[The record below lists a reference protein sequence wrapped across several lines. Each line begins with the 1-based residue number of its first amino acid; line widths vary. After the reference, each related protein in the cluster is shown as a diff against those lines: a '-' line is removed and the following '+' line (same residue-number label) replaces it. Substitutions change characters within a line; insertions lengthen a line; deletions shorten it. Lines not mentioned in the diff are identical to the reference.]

1 MNATLEPTSAVAVTT
16 SELYSRKI
24 SLFPNVNAKTTT
36 KELTIADLL
45 EGIRI
50 GRWKNKIEEVREISN
65 VDGEKAYKEARSKLL
80 ECVTISGTFSS
91 RSDDSLKCHSGLIA
105 IDLDDLGDNLAA
117 TKQKLMKD
125 NTVFCCF
132 VSPSGNGLKVLHPTD
147 ANDEATHRVAYQH
160 HLERYQA
167 LGMKPDTTC
176 RNLSRLCFVSYDPE
190 IWVNPSSPSF
200 LLSASIPAICNLPA
214 TNYNLHT
221 TLQTTHPYELTAG
234 VQRLKLLKKLEKED
248 PIIADLYES
257 HVSRRCTP
265 EAGKRNEILSQ
276 LVPYWFR
283 AVSGEVAEKLAIH
296 DLEINR
302 GLYEGT
308 IDEHLRSLKGL
319 WEGCEKKYPSELSE
333 VELSY
338 YELLEHHEQTAFRI
352 MRDLAIFHKGEP
364 FFMSCDQLQHRIG
377 RSCNGHRLRAK
388 MAEFRIIKL
397 IARGQRKEKGLRA
410 KAAFWKWMLPMP
422 VVKPENVPL
431 A

>member
-1 MNATLEPTSAVAVTT
+1 MNATLEPTTAVAVTT
-16 SELYSRKI
+16 SELLARKI
-24 SLFPNVNAKTTT
+24 SLFRLVTVKTTST
-36 KELTIADLL
+36 ELTIAQLIN
-45 EGIRI
+45 GIKN
-50 GRWKNKIEEVREISN
+50 GRWENEVEELRETFKILGKS
-65 VDGEKAYKEARSKLL
+65 AYKEARSKLL
-80 ECVTISGTFSS
+80 ECVTISGKFS
-91 RSDDSLKCHSGLIA
+91 RCSDEGLECHSGLIA

-132 VSPSGNGLKVLHPTD
+132 VSPSGNGLKVLLPID
-147 ANDEATHRVAYQH
+147 AKDAATHRAAYQQI
-160 HLERYQA
+160 LERYQA
-167 LGMKPDTTC
+167 LGMKPDSTC
-176 RNLSRLCFVSYDPE
+176 RNPSRLCFVSFDPE

-308 IDEHLRSLKGL
+308 FDEHLRSLKGL
-319 WEGCEKKYPSELSE
+319 WEGCEKRYPSELSE

-338 YELLEHHEQTAFRI
+338 YELLEHDERTAFRI
-352 MRDLAIFHKGEP
+352 MRDLAKLQKGEP

-377 RSCNGHRLRAK
+377 RSCNGHRLRTK
-388 MAEFRIIKL
+388 MVRYHIIKL
-397 IARGQRKEKGLRA
+397 IAPGQRKEKGLRA

-422 VVKPENVPL
+422 AVQQENAIL

>member
-1 MNATLEPTSAVAVTT
+1 MKATLEPTSAVAVTT

-24 SLFPNVNAKTTT
+24 SLFPNVNTKTTSI
-36 KELTIADLL
+36 ELTIAYLID
-45 EGIRI
+45 GIRI
-50 GRWKNKIEEVREISN
+50 GRWKNKVEELRKIFN
-65 VDGEKAYKEARSKLL
+65 AGGEKAYKEARSKSL
-80 ECVTISGTFSS
+80 ECVTISGTFNR

-132 VSPSGNGLKVLHPTD
+132 VSPSGNGLKVLLPID
-147 ANDEATHRVAYQH
+147 AKDEATHRAAYQQI
-160 HLERYQA
+160 LERYQA
-167 LGMKPDTTC
+167 LGMKPDSTC
-176 RNLSRLCFVSYDPE
+176 RNPSRLCFVSFDPE
-190 IWVNPSSPSF
+190 IWTSPSPSF

-319 WEGCEKKYPSELSE
+319 WEGCEKRYPSELSE

-338 YELLEHHEQTAFRI
+338 YELLEHDEQTAFRI
-352 MRDLAIFHKGEP
+352 MRDLAKLQKGEP

-377 RSCNGHRLRAK
+377 RSCNGHRLRTK
-388 MAEFRIIKL
+388 MVRYHIIKL
-397 IARGQRKEKGLRA
+397 IAPGQRKEKGLRA

-422 VVKPENVPL
+422 AVQQENAIL